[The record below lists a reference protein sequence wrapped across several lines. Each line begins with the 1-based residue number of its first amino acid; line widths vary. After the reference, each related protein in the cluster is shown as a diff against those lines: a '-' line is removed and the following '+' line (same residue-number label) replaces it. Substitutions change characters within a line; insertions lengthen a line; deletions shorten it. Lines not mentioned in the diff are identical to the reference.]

1 MNTKTKNNQIHIR
14 INAVKDE
21 SLIEIEE
28 ALNRAL
34 VASFQLPV
42 DFVDLFRKRLTGI
55 IDLFRDGIHNSNFII
70 AAGTNNYEVRS
81 VLSLLVET
89 GNFLEQLGHWK
100 STTSSGILVPL
111 GEKKKRNVNFLGGR
125 LDKRILIC
133 IDPIEC

>member
-55 IDLFRDGIHNSNFII
+55 IDLFRDGIHNGNFII
-70 AAGTNNYEVRS
+70 AAGTNNYEVR
-81 VLSLLVET
+81 VCAKLT
-89 GNFLEQLGHWK
+89 RRDRKFLRAIRTLEIDNIIRHLG
-100 STTSSGILVPL
+100 PL
-111 GEKKKRNVNFLGGR
+111 G
-125 LDKRILIC
+125 
-133 IDPIEC
+133 